1 MKTRR
6 ERKQHPPL
14 RDDAERGGSGGDAG
28 GWLKR
33 LDWRLVALML
43 GIKALVL
50 LVGAQTFTAYQNR
63 RLASLSGWLEIW
75 NRWDAPHYL
84 DIARDG
90 YVSEGV
96 QSRWIVFYPLYPW
109 LVRLCAFVLSDEL
122 VAAFFVSTV
131 ASVVAGL
138 LLWRLA
144 GRDETDETA
153 RASVFFLF
161 VFPTSYFLH
170 IGYTESLFLALALG
184 SFLAARGRRW
194 WLAGSLG
201 ALASLS
207 RVNGL
212 MLVPALAVEAFL
224 QYREEGRR
232 WRWEWLWVLLA
243 GAGFGVYLLLN
254 ASVFGDPFAFLKTQD
269 AYWYKSLTWPWVGL
283 VGAWKAIW
291 ERAPSE
297 AQMVGWQELFFVLL
311 GLACT
316 VWCWFRLRAS
326 YAVWMTANWL
336 LWTST
341 KFVLSVPRY
350 TLIMF
355 PIYILFARKAAERP
369 EWGGVIA
376 VWSLLLLALFAGRFA
391 QGMWAF

>member
-1 MKTRR
+1 MSNKR
-6 ERKQHPPL
+6 ERGPATAS
-14 RDDAERGGSGGDAG
+14 RGGAERSEEGGAG
-28 GWLKR
+28 GWLGR
-33 LDWRLVALML
+33 PRWGLVGLML
-43 GIKALVL
+43 GVKALVL
-50 LVGAQTFTAYQNR
+50 LVGAQSFTVYQNQ
-63 RLASLSGWLEIW
+63 RLASPYGWLEIW

-90 YVSEGV
+90 YVTGGV
-96 QSRWIVFYPLYPW
+96 QARWIVFYPLYPW
-109 LVRLCAFVLSDEL
+109 LVRACAFVLRDGL

-131 ASVVAGL
+131 ASVAAGL

-144 GRDETDETA
+144 GRDESEATA

-184 SFLAARGRRW
+184 SFLAARERRW
-194 WLAGSLG
+194 RLAGGLG
-201 ALASLS
+201 ALASLT

-224 QYREEGRR
+224 QYREEGGR
-232 WRWEWLWVLLA
+232 WRWEWAWVLFA
-243 GAGFGVYLLLN
+243 GAGFGCYLLIN
-254 ASVFGDPFAFLKTQD
+254 ASVFGDPFAFLKAQD

-283 VGAWKAIW
+283 IEAWRAGSD
-291 ERAPSE
+291 RAPSE

-311 GLACT
+311 GLGCT
-316 VWCWFRLRAS
+316 VWAWARLRAS
-326 YAVWMTANWL
+326 YAVWMSANWL

-350 TLIMF
+350 TLILF
-355 PIYILFARKAAERP
+355 PLYILFARKAVERP
-369 EWGGVIA
+369 AWGGLLA